1 MVKFVAIMLAAFS
14 LAGLWHEATRATNS
28 HAASVRGVKAYN
40 ARQYEDSATAFSV
53 ANAADPTPANA
64 FNLGT
69 AQIAAGQ
76 REQGSASLSDAM
88 RDRGLRAAA
97 LYNRGNSALAANA
110 FDNAVRDYGAALRLR
125 PADRETKRN
134 LEIALARRQQ
144 AKQSQSGQQKN
155 PSGGRPNPQRPPQSQ
170 SGMQKRQPNGG
181 EQNAAALL
189 RAVQE
194 QEQEELNRMKR
205 AKADRQRVGW

>member
-1 MVKFVAIMLAAFS
+1 MRFVAILLLPLS
-14 LAGLWHEATRATNS
+14 LTNLWQSATRPTNS
-28 HAASVRGVKAYN
+28 HAANVRGVKAYS
-40 ARQYEDSATAFSV
+40 ARQYENSANAFSV

-76 REQGSASLSDAM
+76 REQGSASLGDAM

-97 LYNRGNSALAANA
+97 LYNRGNSALGANA
-110 FDNAVRDYGAALRLR
+110 FDNAVRDYTEALRLQ
-125 PADRETKRN
+125 PADLEAKRN
-134 LEIALARRQQ
+134 LEIALAKRQQ

-155 PSGGRPNPQRPPQSQ
+155 PGGSQQNQQRQQQSQ
-170 SGMQKRQPNGG
+170 SGIQKRQPKGSD
-181 EQNAAALL
+181 QNAEALL
-189 RAVQE
+189 RAVQQ